1 MAMRR
6 GDVILT
12 YVKFSSGPGGKVRPA
27 LIVQSDRNNQ
37 RLQDTIIALITRTT
51 QRAQTE
57 ATQLLIDLA
66 TPEGKASGLLQHS
79 AVKCEHLETILQA
92 DVQRTIGHLSVSL
105 MRKIDSCLKAAL
117 GLP

>member
-1 MAMRR
+1 MAVRR

-12 YVKFSSGPGGKVRPA
+12 HVRFSSGPGGKVRPA
-27 LIVQSDRNNQ
+27 LVVQSDHNNQ

-51 QRAQTE
+51 HRAQIE
-57 ATQLLIDLA
+57 SSQLLIEIT
-66 TPEGKASGLLQHS
+66 TPEGRASGLLQTS

-92 DVQRTIGHLSVSL
+92 DIQRTIGHLPPAL
-105 MRKIDSCLKAAL
+105 MQKIDACLRSAL